1 MERQQ
6 LVDQESPNAS
16 PLFDNSLNGV
26 SCVTTTSCKAVGHY
40 VSQYVNSVGTYLT
53 LAESWNGSKWSISST
68 PNVSGSNDNYL
79 SGVSCKSTTSCQ
91 AVGYYVNGSGV
102 DQTLAESWN
111 GSGWTLLGSPN
122 VGAGDNELTSVS
134 CKSATSCQA
143 VGYDVN
149 GSGDYQTLA
158 ESWNGSS
165 WSLATSSD
173 IGTSNNQLYG
183 VSSKGR
189 LVPGRWRLLQRLAN
203 PPGIQHPRRGVERQH
218 LVDREQPE
226 RKPVLQQRPVQRGMP
241 VEAVLRG
248 GWSLREP
255 IRELGRHLSHTGRV
269 VERQQLVGP
278 DHAEREQQQR
288 QLPLWGV
295 MHNDHVLRGR
305 RVLRQQQRDRQTLIE
320 KY

>member
-1 MERQQ
+1 MDHKE
-6 LVDQESPNAS
+6 
-16 PLFDNSLNGV
+16 G
-26 SCVTTTSCKAVGHY
+26 G
-40 VSQYVNSVGTYLT
+40 SVGTYLT

-79 SGVSCKSTTSCQ
+79 SGVSCNSTTSCQ

-122 VGAGDNELTSVS
+122 VGAGDNELTSLS

-183 VSSKGR
+183 VSCKKASCQAVGDFFNASQTPQAYNTLAEAWNGSTWSTESSPNASPFYNNAMYSAACPSK
-189 LVPGRWRLLQRLAN
+189 LSC
-203 PPGIQHPRRGVERQH
+203 
-218 LVDREQPE
+218 
-226 RKPVLQQRPVQRGMP
+226 
-241 VEAVLRG
+241 EAVGHYVSQYVNSVGTYLTLAESWNG
-248 GWSLREP
+248 SSWSVQTTPNVSGSNDNYLYGVSCP
-255 IRELGRHLSHTGRV
+255 TTTSC
-269 VERQQLVGP
+269 QAVGYYVNGS
-278 DHAEREQQQR
+278 
-288 QLPLWGV
+288 GV
-295 MHNDHVLRGR
+295 DE
-305 RVLRQQQRDRQTLIE
+305 TLIE